1 MAGSG
6 DIRQKRHR
14 GRTWPPDMIA
24 RVKNLALEHPG
35 LSAKGVS
42 DQLKEEEFKGK
53 DVPSERTLRDLLKEF
68 RPPEPTETWSLA
80 KASDEEAAL
89 VLPVLREVIE
99 RSGGEV
105 TSFSTAMAEQ
115 VARIR
120 RLVPDKPWPA
130 TLLTFWDLYVLAVE
144 YLLAKERKQLPTGAD
159 AYLAFAP
166 WRGLEEVMRY
176 EQALKEGRI
185 PPRLLPPELKK
196 SNEAE
201 HKQEDEDGEAKR
213 Q

>member
-1 MAGSG
+1 M
-6 DIRQKRHR
+6 RQKQHR
-14 GRTWPPDMIA
+14 GRTWPPKVMA
-24 RVKNLALEHPG
+24 RVKNLALEHPA

-42 DQLKEEEFKGK
+42 DQLKEEGFKGK
-53 DVPSERTLRDLLKEF
+53 DVPSERTLRDMLKEF
-68 RPPEPTETWSLA
+68 RPPEPTDTWSLA

-105 TSFSTAMAEQ
+105 ASFSTPMAEQ
-115 VARIR
+115 IARIR
-120 RLVPDKPWPA
+120 RLIPDKPWPA
-130 TLLTFWDLYVLAVE
+130 ILLTFWDVYVLAVE
-144 YLLAKERKQLPTGAD
+144 YLRAKERKQLPDGAD

-185 PPRLLPPELKK
+185 PPRLLPPEFKDVD
-196 SNEAE
+196 EAE
-201 HKQEDEDGEAKR
+201 DKQEDEDGEAR
-213 Q
+213 